1 MTVTGEKKKRRRNQT
16 PKAEPSP
23 EKKTPEYT
31 LVYKNPRQDT
41 VKPRQKKPPR
51 GEPICFIM
59 QQKHI
64 YDDFDDDTI

>member
-1 MTVTGEKKKRRRNQT
+1 MTVTGEKKKRRRNRT
-16 PKAEPSP
+16 PKKKPAP
-23 EKKTPEYT
+23 EKTSEYT
-31 LVYKNPRQDT
+31 LVYKNPIQDP